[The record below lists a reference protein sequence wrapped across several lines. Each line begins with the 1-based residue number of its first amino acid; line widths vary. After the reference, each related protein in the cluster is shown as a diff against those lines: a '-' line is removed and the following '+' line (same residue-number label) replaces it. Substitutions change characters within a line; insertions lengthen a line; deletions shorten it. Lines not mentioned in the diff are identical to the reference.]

1 MTIKVNATFN
11 KSKDTGYEVEIN
23 IEDLVDAIIEAGNL
37 DDLAAA
43 IDAELNP

>member
-11 KSKDTGYEVEIN
+11 KSKDTGYEVN
-23 IEDLVDAIIEAGNL
+23 IDIDELIEALIASDSLG
-37 DDLAAA
+37 DLADA